1 MIESQEM
8 TRQEIRDRQEM
19 LAAKCCEAIIAD
31 GYSAKV
37 VEDGG
42 VDSRILVSRK
52 LSKGWQ
58 QMGYVDICEDGCAN
72 CKSVDRQTSTIRSIC
87 QTITGAAV

>member
-1 MIESQEM
+1 MTTEM
-8 TRQEIRDRQEM
+8 TADQIRDLQES

-37 VEDGG
+37 VEDCG
-42 VDSRILVSRK
+42 VESRILVSRK

-58 QMGYVDICEDGCAN
+58 QMGYVDICEDGVAN
-72 CKSVDRQTSTIRSIC
+72 CKAIDRATSTIRSIC
-87 QTITGAAV
+87 QSVTGAAV

>member
-1 MIESQEM
+1 MTTEM
-8 TRQEIRDRQEM
+8 TQQEIRDRQES

-37 VEDGG
+37 VEDCGTE
-42 VDSRILVSRK
+42 SRILVSRK

-58 QMGYVDICEDGCAN
+58 QMGYVDILGDGCAN
-72 CKSVDRQTSTIRSIC
+72 CKAVDRQTATIRSIC
-87 QTITGAAV
+87 ESVTGAAV